1 MPVERIYIAHIKG
14 CNINL
19 KKYGTPSYRQVKLFP
34 QADNYRLGVSKS
46 YQPLS
51 TLSPLIE
58 TGSRYIVDIF
68 YFSHFLD
75 CILDIAL
82 YSLVLTT
89 TIVFHSRMAMVCQQI
104 GHTREQGKNK
114 FGTQLFSLQYHWIP
128 MQHPAVTVRDLAFE
142 GAGQVGP
149 AKVTSHLHGDGDGP
163 RTRQDISLNL
173 GWAEMEL
180 LGPWAP
186 GVPGKGQQGLL
197 GPSGPDSKDILPSSI
212 SLALFCSSIIP
223 KSLGSQLQSLENNI

>member
-82 YSLVLTT
+82 CSLVLTT
-89 TIVFHSRMAMVCQQI
+89 TMVFHSWNGYGLSVNRSYQRTGEKRFPDFGRDGSQGRRQQ
-104 GHTREQGKNK
+104 EKV
-114 FGTQLFSLQYHWIP
+114 SLVHSSSLYNAYNCIP
-128 MQHPAVTVRDLAFE
+128 TQHPTITVQDLVFE
-142 GAGQVGP
+142 GAGQARP
-149 AKVTSHLHGDGDGP
+149 ATVIGHHHGDGDGP
-163 RTRQDISLNL
+163 RPCRDISLTP
-173 GWAEMEL
+173 GWAEMGL
-180 LGPWAP
+180 LGPWAGWGKAP
-186 GVPGKGQQGLL
+186 VEAVKGQ
-197 GPSGPDSKDILPSSI
+197 
-212 SLALFCSSIIP
+212 
-223 KSLGSQLQSLENNI
+223 

>member
-82 YSLVLTT
+82 CSLVLTM
-89 TIVFHSRMAMVCQQI
+89 TIVFHSGMAVVSQQT
-104 GHTREQGKNK
+104 GHTKEQTKTDSQILEGM
-114 FGTQLFSLQYHWIP
+114 GT
-128 MQHPAVTVRDLAFE
+128 MKGDVKKK
-142 GAGQVGP
+142 QVGY
-149 AKVTSHLHGDGDGP
+149 TSLLF
-163 RTRQDISLNL
+163 ISSLDSST
-173 GWAEMEL
+173 
-180 LGPWAP
+180 AP
-186 GVPGKGQQGLL
+186 
-197 GPSGPDSKDILPSSI
+197 
-212 SLALFCSSIIP
+212 
-223 KSLGSQLQSLENNI
+223 